1 MSTSKPI
8 QLQKLAMKPAN
19 PKILSKSLAGTS
31 VFVSYPDPDREY
43 FICFFDPDREY
54 FICFFDPDREY
65 FICFF
70 DPVISN
76 YIQIYT
82 GSAYII

>member
-54 FICFFDPDREY
+54 FICFFDP
-65 FICFF
+65 
-70 DPVISN
+70 VISN

>member
-31 VFVSYPDPDREY
+31 VFVSYPDPEWIRSGNTSWNTAKQLKIKIDSS
-43 FICFFDPDREY
+43 I
-54 FICFFDPDREY
+54 
-65 FICFF
+65 
-70 DPVISN
+70 
-76 YIQIYT
+76 
-82 GSAYII
+82 

>member
-43 FICFFDPDREY
+43 FICFFDP
-54 FICFFDPDREY
+54 
-65 FICFF
+65 
-70 DPVISN
+70 VISN
-76 YIQIYT
+76 YIQKN
-82 GSAYII
+82 ADPDRLV